1 MEQQE
6 NVQPTFE
13 EIQIPVPFGY
23 VSAKWW
29 GPRDK
34 QPIIA
39 IHGWQ
44 DNAGTFDPL
53 IELLPKELSILCIDL
68 PGHGR
73 SSHIPP
79 GIPYYLFW
87 DGLTILRRIVRHY
100 NWRNISIMGHSLGAA
115 IGFLYAASYPDDTEM
130 LISIDTV
137 APVVF
142 NPAEIVKNTGPFLDR
157 FFYYESLG
165 TDKMPAYGY
174 SDMIDLVMDGHH
186 STLTRKACETLMKR
200 GMYPVKDNKYFFSR
214 DTRLKVNR
222 LALPTYET
230 VLEFAKQIHCRY
242 LMIKAVPGRVRD
254 NWVLYK
260 NVLDT
265 IKESTNDFTY
275 VEVEGSHHVH
285 LNDAPLVAPYILN
298 FLYKSDP
305 SVK

>member
-1 MEQQE
+1 MDQSSDK
-6 NVQPTFE
+6 PSFE
-13 EIQIPVPFGY
+13 DIQIPIPFGY

-79 GIPYYLFW
+79 GIPYYIFW
-87 DGLTILRRIVRHY
+87 DGLVILRRIVKYY
-100 NWRNISIMGHSLGAA
+100 NWSNVSILGHSLGAA

-137 APVVF
+137 APVIF
-142 NPAEIVKNTGPFLDR
+142 DPSEIAKNTGTNIDKFL
-157 FFYYESLG
+157 YYESLG
-165 TDKMPAYGY
+165 SDKMPSYGY

-186 STLTRKACETLMKR
+186 STLTRKACEILMKR

-214 DTRLKVNR
+214 DTRLKVVW
-222 LALPTYET
+222 LGLPSLDVIKEY
-230 VLEFAKQIHCRY
+230 AGRIKCRY
-242 LMIKAVPGRVRD
+242 FNIKAKPYIRMD
-254 NWVLYK
+254 NWPVYSELLNIIK
-260 NVLDT
+260 TNVKQFLFIEYDGT
-265 IKESTNDFTY
+265 
-275 VEVEGSHHVH
+275 HHLH
-285 LNDAPLVAPYILN
+285 LNNPECLASDVKDFILQCD
-298 FLYKSDP
+298 KA
-305 SVK
+305 

>member
-214 DTRLKVNR
+214 DTRLKV
-222 LALPTYET
+222 AWMGLPSLE
-230 VLEFAKQIHCRY
+230 VLKEFAGHVTCRY
-242 LMIKAVPGRVRD
+242 FNIKAKPYRPLD
-254 NWVLYK
+254 NWPVYSELLGIIKTNAKEYLYK
-260 NVLDT
+260 EYDGT
-265 IKESTNDFTY
+265 
-275 VEVEGSHHVH
+275 HHLH
-285 LNDAPLVAPYILN
+285 LNNPECLTSDITDFILQSN
-298 FLYKSDP
+298 KS
-305 SVK
+305 